1 MNIDMFEL
9 EECRAEIQKI
19 TERNDLD
26 VYSQRALLVIKDRLS
41 EIAEGRSSDPN
52 KTHGVIA
59 RLVVEQNPSVLS
71 PELGGKLITI
81 EKIFCTRNA

>member
-1 MNIDMFEL
+1 MNIDIFEL

-26 VYSQRALLVIKDRLS
+26 VYSLRALLVIKDRLS
-41 EIAEGRSSDPN
+41 EIAERLNSEPN

-71 PELGGKLITI
+71 PELGRKLIEI
-81 EKIFCTRNA
+81 EKSLGTRNA